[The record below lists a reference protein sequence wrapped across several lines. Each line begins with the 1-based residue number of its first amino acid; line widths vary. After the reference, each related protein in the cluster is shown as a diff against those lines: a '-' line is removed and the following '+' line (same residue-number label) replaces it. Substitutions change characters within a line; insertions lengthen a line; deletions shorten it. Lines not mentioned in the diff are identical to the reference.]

1 MLLIKKK
8 CAKIFFVRKW
18 KMKNILLR
26 EFNTTSSAISF
37 QAPSTQNFEMQDETK
52 CSRIDQV
59 KFSKHSL

>member
-1 MLLIKKK
+1 
-8 CAKIFFVRKW
+8 
-18 KMKNILLR
+18 MKNILLR